1 MNSFAFAA
9 LVQISLLAG
18 GGNDSAATSNTVST
32 SNTTAVNTAATSN
45 LAPNSYAAAYKD
57 AVENGKSIV
66 VLVGA
71 DWCPA
76 CQSMKTSVMPQL
88 AAQGGLK
95 DVSFALVNTDRQSE
109 LAKQMLAG
117 NSIPQLVMYEKTAE
131 GWKIKRLVGGQSV
144 SAVEQFIG
152 KPEVFVAKPEVKPE
166 HQASSSVSAIEAAAK
181 HN

>member
-1 MNSFAFAA
+1 VNSFAFAA

-18 GGNDSAATSNTVST
+18 GVSDTATNSTAATSNT
-32 SNTTAVNTAATSN
+32 AATSSP
-45 LAPNSYAAAYKD
+45 APASYAAAYKD
-57 AVENGKSIV
+57 AVDNGKSIV

-76 CQSMKTSVMPQL
+76 CQSMKTSVLPAL

-109 LAKQMLAG
+109 LANQMLAG
-117 NSIPQLVMYEKTAE
+117 NSIPQLVMYEKTAD

-152 KPEVFVAKPEVKPE
+152 KPQVFVAKPEAKPE
-166 HQASSSVSAIEAAAK
+166 HQASSSVGAIEAAAK

>member
-1 MNSFAFAA
+1 VNSFAFAA

-18 GGNDSAATSNTVST
+18 GVSDTTATATSNTAV
-32 SNTTAVNTAATSN
+32 TASPT
-45 LAPNSYAAAYKD
+45 PNSYAAAYKD
-57 AVENGKSIV
+57 AVDNGKSIV

-95 DVSFALVNTDRQSE
+95 AVSFALVNTDRQSD
-109 LAKQMLAG
+109 LANQMLAG
-117 NSIPQLVMYEKTAE
+117 NSIPQLVMYEKTAD

-152 KPEVFVAKPEVKPE
+152 KPEVFVAKPEAKPE
-166 HQASSSVSAIEAAAK
+166 HQAAASSVSAIEAAAK

>member
-1 MNSFAFAA
+1 VNSFALAA
-9 LVQISLLAG
+9 LVVSLLAG
-18 GGNDSAATSNTVST
+18 VNDSAVS
-32 SNTTAVNTAATSN
+32 TTAVNNTAASDTATTPAAKS

-57 AVENGKSIV
+57 AVENNKSIV

-76 CQSMKTSVMPQL
+76 CQSMKTSVMPAL

-95 DVSFALVNTDRQSE
+95 EVSFALVNTDRQSD
-109 LAKQMLAG
+109 LANQMLAG
-117 NSIPQLVMYEKTAE
+117 NSIPQLVMYEKTSD

-144 SAVEQFIG
+144 SSVEQFIG
-152 KPEVFVAKPEVKPE
+152 KPQAIVAKPEVKPE
-166 HQASSSVSAIEAAAK
+166 HQASASVGAIEAAAK